1 MPSGLKKSI
10 GCLLL
15 LLLCLLIYSVIDTY
29 GLFEDNVDRKVQ
41 ANVAA
46 FTIKINNSDINGTNK
61 AFTINDI
68 VSNTNPNVA
77 GNKIAPGSSGYFDI
91 ILDPTNVDVALKY
104 AITYDLSNIKNDKI
118 VMTSVNNNT
127 LGEGLIRTD
136 VNTYSGIINLT
147 NVKNNVVMT
156 IRTNFEWTNDESN
169 NDNDNTLKTI
179 DKIGI
184 PVSILITQY
193 EGETITQYQEE

>member
-10 GCLLL
+10 GCLLLL

-104 AITYDLSNIKNDKI
+104 AITYDLSNIKND
-118 VMTSVNNNT
+118 NCN
-127 LGEGLIRTD
+127 
-136 VNTYSGIINLT
+136 
-147 NVKNNVVMT
+147 
-156 IRTNFEWTNDESN
+156 
-169 NDNDNTLKTI
+169 
-179 DKIGI
+179 
-184 PVSILITQY
+184 
-193 EGETITQYQEE
+193 QYQSKGNDLGAIDGLFVIKNGQTETDDGVEV